1 MADSRLTRLTDR
13 VRDQFSD
20 RSTPEST
27 PEPGATVEPFAAP
40 VPPEAVERARET
52 AVYDETADGEHSL
65 VRLLDGLHRW
75 TQRNRAALGRWLT
88 AATATDG
95 TLVTPVYVNDELVTV
110 VFPAERW
117 RELKPTLNV
126 TDEQLAAMV
135 RAHRA
140 AADCRD
146 LGAAAGVVSLLS
158 VELPGAAVGDI
169 LAAADHDDTVIEVL
183 PDTSASTSPDDPVD
197 SSPPTDDGESLEELL
212 GDGPFGE

>member
-1 MADSRLTRLTDR
+1 MPDSLFTHLRDR

-20 RSTPEST
+20 RSTPEPT
-27 PEPGATVEPFAAP
+27 PEPGAAVEPFAAP

-52 AVYDETADGEHSL
+52 AVYDETADGEPSL

-88 AATATDG
+88 AATAADG
-95 TLVTPVYVNDELVTV
+95 TLVTPVSVDDDVVTV

-140 AADCRD
+140 AVDCRD
-146 LGAAAGVVSLLS
+146 LGAAASIVTVLS
-158 VELPGAAVGDI
+158 VELPGAVVGDI
-169 LAAADHDDTVIEVL
+169 LAAADHEDTVVEVM
-183 PDTSASTSPDDPVD
+183 PDTSESPSPDDPVD
-197 SSPPTDDGESLEELL
+197 SPPPTEDEASLDELL
-212 GDGPFGE
+212 ADGPFT